1 MVKTHQWDKQPRK
14 PHACPEAQS
23 GTVAQPWLSQRQ
35 VHGTEK
41 SSDHRAG
48 CVGGHQEWMLTWP
61 QRKAIVPQR
70 NDENFGPAGPIE
82 WSAKQGARVF
92 LSFFFLSQSSES
104 SITRL
109 PMQEMRVRFPGSGR
123 SPGEGNG
130 NPLQYS
136 LLDNPMNRGS
146 WRATVHGITR
156 VRHDWATGNT
166 HTMSV
171 RGTNSLWP
179 DTKCPCQ
186 GTRFPFVYFSSEW
199 N

>member
-92 LSFFFLSQSSES
+92 LSFFFPKSKFRIKHYPPANAGDAGSIPWVRKIPWRREWQPTPVFSPGQSHEQRVLEGYGPWNHKSQ
-104 SITRL
+104 TRL
-109 PMQEMRVRFPGSGR
+109 SHREHTHNVS
-123 SPGEGNG
+123 EGN
-130 NPLQYS
+130 
-136 LLDNPMNRGS
+136 
-146 WRATVHGITR
+146 
-156 VRHDWATGNT
+156 
-166 HTMSV
+166 
-171 RGTNSLWP
+171 
-179 DTKCPCQ
+179 
-186 GTRFPFVYFSSEW
+186 
-199 N
+199 